1 MDQYVVHKGVYCQVH
16 EFGWRVRQWTCDA
29 TGQRE
34 TIAWPRKVYVPLG
47 DIDDPDVL
55 AAEIDQSGTLLG
67 EAREEER
74 KLRRLERSR
83 ARRKKNCRHR
93 IKSASF
99 TSMLTATYRENMQD
113 FDRMRSDWAK
123 YLRLLSR
130 YIPGFRA
137 VYGFETQER
146 GAWHVHAAIDRLPAW
161 IEFKGQK
168 IRSFKLLREL
178 WHRVVGDDNGNI
190 DVDGHRRTRHG
201 FIGKYGKAES
211 LARLAGYISKYL
223 TKDYGDGVDGRN
235 LWGSTQGLNHSKP
248 VTFDMPEMP
257 LIQLMEL
264 GFYCPDGHR
273 VVRHSV
279 GQFGKFWL
287 LYTEPIYDDSNTS

>member
-1 MDQYVVHKGVYCQVH
+1 MA
-16 EFGWRVRQWTCDA
+16 WRR
-29 TGQRE
+29 R
-34 TIAWPRKVYVPLG
+34 IYVPLG
-47 DIDDPDVL
+47 DIDDPEVL
-55 AAEIDQSGTLLG
+55 ASQIDQSGTLQD
-67 EAREEER
+67 EALQQER
-74 KLRRLERSR
+74 KRRQRERSR
-83 ARRKKNCRHR
+83 ARAKRECRHR
-93 IKSASF
+93 IKSADFS
-99 TSMLTATYRENMQD
+99 SMLTCTYRENMQD

-137 VYGFETQER
+137 VYGFETQTR

-161 IEFKGQK
+161 IGHKDQLV
-168 IRSFKLLREL
+168 RSFKLLREL
-178 WHRVVGDDNGNI
+178 WHRVVGADNGNV

-223 TKDYGDGVDGRN
+223 TKDYGDGIEGRN
-235 LWGSTQGLNHSKP
+235 MWGSTQGLTHSKP

-257 LIQLMEL
+257 LLELMRL
-264 GFYCPDGHR
+264 GFYCPDGHK
-273 VVRHSV
+273 VVRHTV

-287 LYTEPIYDDSNTS
+287 LYTEPQQSETDSS